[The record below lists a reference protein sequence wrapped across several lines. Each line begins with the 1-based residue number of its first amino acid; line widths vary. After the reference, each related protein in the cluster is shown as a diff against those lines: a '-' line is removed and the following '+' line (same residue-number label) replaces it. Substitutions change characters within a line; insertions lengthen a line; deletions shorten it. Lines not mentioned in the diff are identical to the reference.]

1 VVRTSTVVSTPKV
14 RSIHS
19 QPDGTA
25 YGIFSPALDVAVK
38 TGTAQTGN
46 AAGNTDDWMI
56 GFAPANN
63 PKIAVAVV
71 LPLQPFAGTGAAYAG
86 SIMKAMLDAAALL
99 PSG

>member
-1 VVRTSTVVSTPKV
+1 
-14 RSIHS
+14 
-19 QPDGTA
+19 
-25 YGIFSPALDVAVK
+25 
-38 TGTAQTGN
+38 
-46 AAGNTDDWMI
+46 MI

-86 SIMKAMLDAAALL
+86 PIMKAMLDEAALL

>member
-1 VVRTSTVVSTPKV
+1 LGGGGDVTVRYCRGPG
-14 RSIHS
+14 H
-19 QPDGTA
+19 
-25 YGIFSPALDVAVK
+25 
-38 TGTAQTGN
+38 

-86 SIMKAMLDAAALL
+86 PIMKAMLDAAALL